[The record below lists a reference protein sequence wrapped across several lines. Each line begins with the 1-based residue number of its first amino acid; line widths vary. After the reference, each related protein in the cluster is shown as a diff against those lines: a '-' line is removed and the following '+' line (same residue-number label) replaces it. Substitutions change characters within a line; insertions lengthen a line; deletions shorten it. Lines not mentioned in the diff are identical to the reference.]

1 MFRILKIILL
11 SWTLISVTK
20 TEMLGQ
26 VVWSLERC
34 IAHALEHN
42 LQIAASGINRELTDA
57 DLALAKHSRYP
68 NLNLNANV
76 GWNFG
81 RTIDP
86 TRNEFITETF
96 FNNGISLGSNFTIY
110 NGNRINNSISQA
122 KINQRAA
129 TEDLE
134 QMKRDVM
141 LNVATAYL
149 SALFEIENV
158 KNAEIQLQ
166 QTRDQLAQINRLIEV
181 GNRPE
186 NDRLDFES
194 QIALN
199 EQTLVTARNNYTLA
213 ILRLKQLLLVGP
225 DVAFT
230 IVNPGD
236 IIVDSDPDLI
246 SFEELYKSA
255 LRTQPAVL
263 AAEQRVQSAMLG
275 EKIAAASF
283 YPTVGGRV
291 SMNTNYSNR
300 GIKLTGFESRFVEQN
315 VTVNGTPVTIGTEQ
329 QIPVIE
335 ENPYFGQLND
345 NVSYG
350 AGLGLS
356 IPLYNNNQVR
366 NTVQRAK
373 LSISNAELNYTQTKE
388 NLKITVGQAHADA
401 KAAKSRLEAAQKN
414 LRAQQNLYENAQK
427 RFTAG
432 TQNSFELLRIKSL
445 VETAEINA
453 VTSKYEYLF
462 RLKVLDF
469 YLGKPLRL
477 N

>member
-1 MFRILKIILL
+1 MNCIWKIGLPLL
-11 SWTLISVTK
+11 FLFLSVLPGMRAQEVWT
-20 TEMLGQ
+20 
-26 VVWSLERC
+26 LERC
-34 IAHALEHN
+34 ITHALEHN
-42 LQIAASGINRELTDA
+42 IQIASSGVNKQLSDAELSFA
-57 DLALAKHSRYP
+57 QHSRYP

-110 NGNRINNSISQA
+110 NGNRINNT
-122 KINQRAA
+122 INQARINQKAA
-129 TEDLE
+129 GEDLE
-134 QMKRDVM
+134 QVKRDVM
-141 LNVATAYL
+141 LNVASAYL
-149 SALFEIENV
+149 SALFEVENV

-166 QTRDQLAQINRLIEV
+166 QTRDQLTQINRLIEV

-199 EQTLVTARNNYTLA
+199 EQSLVTSRNNYNLA
-213 ILRLKQLLLVGP
+213 ILRLKQLLLIGP
-225 DVAFT
+225 DVAFR
-230 IVNPGD
+230 IVNPGN
-236 IIVDSDPDLI
+236 IQVDTDPDLI
-246 SFEELYKSA
+246 TFDELFQKALSNQPSVTAAKQRLESA
-255 LRTQPAVL
+255 F
-263 AAEQRVQSAMLG
+263 LG
-275 EKIAAASF
+275 EKIAASAF
-283 YPTVGGRV
+283 YPSIGGRI

-300 GIKLTGFESRFVEQN
+300 GIRLAGYETRFIEQN

-329 QIPVIE
+329 QIPLIE
-335 ENPYFGQLND
+335 DNPYFGQLND
-345 NVSYG
+345 NISYG
-350 AGLGLS
+350 AGLGVS
-356 IPLYNNNQVR
+356 IPIYNNNQVR
-366 NTVQRAK
+366 NAVQRSK
-373 LSISNAELNYTQTKE
+373 LNISNAELNYIQTME

-401 KAAKSRLEAAQKN
+401 KAAKARMDAAQKN
-414 LRAQQNLYENAQK
+414 LKAQQNLYENAQK
-427 RFTAG
+427 RFNAG